1 MNWQIVNKRL
11 KKYLKKY
18 KSNQKYLQDELE
30 EILNSGEFD
39 DLNKIGN
46 GDKLKRKLLRVEF
59 DKGSYF
65 DYLKQY
71 YLKKTRITNKDVLYM
86 TLILAYWQF
95 NSDISTETMFRD
107 IIDQTREYTVKTLPK
122 EADKKKVKD
131 HFLYIMTLSN
141 HLGWAWGDFK
151 QNEID
156 YNVREIIREYT
167 QKKTKVDLAEIM
179 AKQQRRHL
187 NINKDKYSGSIE
199 SHIQFLVNQTI
210 LNVGLDTN
218 MEKAKF
224 LGVKDNRQTKMCGS
238 LNNQIFYLNKVNK
251 YYRYSDEDKAVV
263 EYVDE
268 GLVVGRNLPP
278 ITNHYHYC
286 RSSITYQVD

>member
-1 MNWQIVNKRL
+1 M
-11 KKYLKKY
+11 
-18 KSNQKYLQDELE
+18 
-30 EILNSGEFD
+30 
-39 DLNKIGN
+39 
-46 GDKLKRKLLRVEF
+46 RVKFE
-59 DKGSYF
+59 KGSYF
-65 DYLKQY
+65 DYLKEY
-71 YLKKTRITNKDVLYM
+71 YLKKARITNKDILYM

-95 NSDISTETMFRD
+95 SSDISTETMFLD
-107 IIDQTREYTVKTLPK
+107 IIHQTRESTIKTLPK
-122 EADKKKVKD
+122 EFKKDKVKD
-131 HFLYIMTLSN
+131 NFLYLLTLSN
-141 HLGWAWGDFK
+141 HLGWAWADFK

-167 QKKTKVDLAEIM
+167 LKKIDLTEVM

-187 NINKDKYSGSIE
+187 NIKEGKYSGSIE

-210 LNVGLDTN
+210 LEVGKQAEV
-218 MEKAKF
+218 EKAKF
-224 LGVKDNRQTKMCGS
+224 IGIEDNRQTKMCGS

-263 EYVDE
+263 EYASK
-268 GLVVGRNLPP
+268 GLITGENLPP